1 MNPSNKYTRFI
12 FPLRRLGGFLGGF
25 IDGVLIFV
33 ILYLLTF
40 YVLSSIQ
47 VNTNYREPVEGVDI
61 WLVSNGVHTDIA
73 VPVKNEYKDWSE
85 DIDYRETVAQDSSME
100 YLSFGWGDKGFY
112 LDTPTWAELK
122 PGVAFRASFWLSTT
136 AMHATFYKSM
146 PASEKSRKIRVGEE
160 EYLKIVRY
168 IDNQFQRENG
178 NVIFIP
184 GVPTYGD
191 NDSFY
196 EAKNRYSI
204 FFTCNSWT
212 NQCLKQAG
220 VKACV
225 WTPFEKGLF

>member
-1 MNPSNKYTRFI
+1 MNPNKTRNTLLISLLRFLEAFVDGFFI
-12 FPLRRLGGFLGGF
+12 F
-25 IDGVLIFV
+25 I

-40 YVLSSIQ
+40 YVLSSIG
-47 VNTNYREPVEGVDI
+47 VNTDFKEPDEGIDI
-61 WLVSNGVHTDIA
+61 WLLSNGVHTDIA

-85 DIDYRETVAQDSSME
+85 EIDYRKTAAQDSAME

-146 PASEKSRKIRVGEE
+146 SEGDKCRKIRIGKDA
-160 EYLKIVRY
+160 YLKIVRY
-168 IDNQFQRENG
+168 IDRQFQRNNG
-178 NVIFIP
+178 TVIFIP
-184 GVPTYGD
+184 DVPTYGN

-196 EAKNRYSI
+196 EAKDRYSI

-220 VKACV
+220 IKACV
-225 WTPFEKGLF
+225 WTPFERGLF